1 MIYVGTFSKVLF
13 PALGIGYLILPP
25 VLVSAFE
32 AVRSFI
38 NVHPPILE
46 QMVLTDFIVEG
57 HFMRHLRR
65 MRGLHS
71 ERRAALLQTAREI
84 PLDIHPPEA
93 GLHCVGWLPEGID
106 ELSLVRAAAAQGIDL
121 VPVSNFSIEPLRR
134 KGIILGYAEYNAEQ
148 IKDGMRRLAVAL
160 RSL

>member
-1 MIYVGTFSKVLF
+1 
-13 PALGIGYLILPP
+13 
-25 VLVSAFE
+25 
-32 AVRSFI
+32 
-38 NVHPPILE
+38 
-46 QMVLTDFIVEG
+46 
-57 HFMRHLRR
+57 MRHLRR
-65 MRGLHS
+65 MRGLYS

-134 KGIILGYAEYNAEQ
+134 KGVILGYAEYNPEQ